1 MLLMLNISRGFRGV
15 MEGTNINE
23 SNDFINARREGLD
36 CCAVG
41 IDQEVRSDSDVRDM
55 PRERL
60 ERLGPRSLSDQELL
74 SIILSS
80 GGKAG
85 DVFSLAK
92 SVEQKIDE
100 LGAVPALSALLEISG
115 IGPAKASTLVA
126 AFEFSRRRIASD
138 GIKIRTPADIIPL
151 VSHLAD
157 RKQET
162 FICVS
167 LSGAHEVIASRIVTV
182 GLANLCQVHPREVF
196 ADPLVDR
203 ACSIIVAHNH
213 PSGDLT
219 PSEDDKHVTS
229 RLQEAAKILGIK
241 FLDHIVFSRRGY
253 YSILCGHTVK
263 SQPESLK

>member
-1 MLLMLNISRGFRGV
+1 MESEQVGAKRLNYDASQ
-15 MEGTNINE
+15 
-23 SNDFINARREGLD
+23 DF
-36 CCAVG
+36 
-41 IDQEVRSDSDVRDM
+41 VRDRLGAFEIGAISKNSDDRDL

-60 ERLGPRSLSDQELL
+60 DRLGPKALTDQELL
-74 SIILSS
+74 SIILAS
-80 GGKAG
+80 GGRDR

-92 SVEQKIDE
+92 IVERKIDE
-100 LGAVPALSALLEISG
+100 IGTSPSLSSLMEISG
-115 IGPAKASTLVA
+115 IGPAKAGTLVA
-126 AFEFSRRRIASD
+126 ALEFSRRRIVSE
-138 GIKIRTPADIIPL
+138 GTKIRAPSDIIPL
-151 VSHLAD
+151 ISHLAD

-219 PSEDDKHVTS
+219 PSEEDKHVTT
-229 RLQEAAKILGIK
+229 RLQDAAKILGLK
-241 FLDHIVFSRRGY
+241 FLDHIIFSRRGY
-253 YSILCGHTVK
+253 YSIVCREIFSCDK
-263 SQPESLK
+263 SGS

>member
-1 MLLMLNISRGFRGV
+1 
-15 MEGTNINE
+15 MEGEQCENE
-23 SNDFINARREGLD
+23 KGVTVGRNYLGRANFEHIGKPELRDQSDKYDARDL
-36 CCAVG
+36 
-41 IDQEVRSDSDVRDM
+41 

-60 ERLGPRSLSDQELL
+60 ERLGPKALTDQELL

-80 GGKAG
+80 GGKDR

-92 SVEQKIDE
+92 SVERKIDE
-100 LGAVPALSALLEISG
+100 IGSSPDLTALLEIPG

-126 AFEFSRRRIASD
+126 AFEFSRRRIASE
-138 GIKIRTPADIIPL
+138 GTKVRSPADIIPL
-151 VSHLAD
+151 ISHLAD

-219 PSEDDKHVTS
+219 PSEEDKHVTA
-229 RLQEAAKILGIK
+229 RLQDAAKILGLK
-241 FLDHIVFSRRGY
+241 FLDHIIFSRRGF
-253 YSILCGHTVK
+253 YSIICGEIFSCEKIVT
-263 SQPESLK
+263 

>member
-1 MLLMLNISRGFRGV
+1 MESKQVDARWAADVSAQHFIRDKLSAFEIGEISKNS
-15 MEGTNINE
+15 E
-23 SNDFINARREGLD
+23 D
-36 CCAVG
+36 
-41 IDQEVRSDSDVRDM
+41 RDL

-60 ERLGPRSLSDQELL
+60 ERLGPKALTDQELL

-80 GGKAG
+80 GGRDR

-92 SVEQKIDE
+92 IVAKKIDE
-100 LGAVPALSALLEISG
+100 IGSSPTLPSLMEISG
-115 IGPAKASTLVA
+115 IGPAKAGTLVA
-126 AFEFSRRRIASD
+126 AFEFSRRRIVSE
-138 GIKIRTPADIIPL
+138 GTKIRAPSDIIPL
-151 VSHLAD
+151 ISHLAN

-219 PSEDDKHVTS
+219 PSEEDKHVTR
-229 RLQEAAKILGIK
+229 RLQEAANLLGLK
-241 FLDHIVFSRRGY
+241 FLDHIIFSRRGY
-253 YSILCGHTVK
+253 YSIVCKEIFSCDK
-263 SQPESLK
+263 ST

>member
-1 MLLMLNISRGFRGV
+1 MEDSQLRPDLSQRLDQTKDINLGIGIS
-15 MEGTNINE
+15 
-23 SNDFINARREGLD
+23 SNT
-36 CCAVG
+36 G
-41 IDQEVRSDSDVRDM
+41 ISYTSNHLDVRDM

-60 ERLGPRSLSDQELL
+60 ERLGPRALSDHELL
-74 SIILSS
+74 SIILAS
-80 GGKAG
+80 GGKNR

-92 SVEQKIDE
+92 SVEKKIDE
-100 LGAVPALSALLEISG
+100 LGQSPSLEALLDIEG
-115 IGPAKASTLVA
+115 IGSAKAGTLVA
-126 AFEFSRRRIASD
+126 AAEFFRRRIVSD
-138 GIKIRTPADIIPL
+138 GFKIRTPADIIPL
-151 VSHLAD
+151 ISHLAD

-219 PSEDDKHVTS
+219 PSEDDKHVTL
-229 RLQEAAKILGIK
+229 RLQEAAKILGLK
-241 FLDHIVFSRRGY
+241 FLDHIIFSRRGY
-253 YSILCGHTVK
+253 FSILCKEVVRFGNTGV
-263 SQPESLK
+263 